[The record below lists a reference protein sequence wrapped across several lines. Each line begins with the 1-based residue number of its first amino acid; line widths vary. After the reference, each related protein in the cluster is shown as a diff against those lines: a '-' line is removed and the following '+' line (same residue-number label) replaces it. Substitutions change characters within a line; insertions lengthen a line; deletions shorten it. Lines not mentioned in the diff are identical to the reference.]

1 MLSKKHPAAP
11 LTRGLPYAF
20 RTPDGHFVP
29 DHVRQGP
36 NGAPPNLRLQKTFH
50 KKDVDSILAELEEVN
65 SFGDGAAD
73 EWRKGMAQKGKDAMA
88 DSSRWE
94 RWAGALPLGKSLA
107 DVLRDSDPASF
118 PRMLEE
124 QRHQQRQPTSQHAN
138 VNGALP
144 APPFHGKQ
152 ASPSLTS
159 FSFLIDLVTPRT
171 YSSRH

>member
-1 MLSKKHPAAP
+1 
-11 LTRGLPYAF
+11 
-20 RTPDGHFVP
+20 
-29 DHVRQGP
+29 
-36 NGAPPNLRLQKTFH
+36 
-50 KKDVDSILAELEEVN
+50 VDSILAELEEVN

-73 EWRKGMAQKGKDAMA
+73 EWRKGMAQKGKDAMT

-124 QRHQQRQPTSQHAN
+124 QRRQQRQPTSQHAN

-171 YSSRH
+171 YPSRH